1 MNFKKFFKLGAIGL
15 LAASL
20 AACGGG
26 NETSTT
32 ENENSQDSSDVKKIK
47 VAYAIS
53 WKPITYQDEN
63 GEPAGYEL
71 DMLRLVDEK
80 LEDYEFEYIGTTDD
94 DLLIGVEQGKYDL
107 GVKNIFYTDERA
119 EKYVFPKEFTGLSS
133 VGLLLKKENEHIKDL
148 SDFVAAGLELA
159 PIAANNAQYTV
170 VAKYN
175 EENPDNPVKLVAGD
189 TFAVDAVQWVNE
201 GRADGAIALEPVIDK
216 QINDP
221 EGPYHNL
228 KDEVVYNEFTV
239 IKTWTLFN
247 KNNQELADAFDEVI
261 KEIKQT
267 NALNELMVKHYGRD
281 LFEVL
286 ERVEGQSK

>member
-1 MNFKKFFKLGAIGL
+1 MKLKKLLKLGAIGL

-20 AACGGG
+20 AACGG
-26 NETSTT
+26 EDASDS
-32 ENENSQDSSDVKKIK
+32 ENKKAEESGSDVKKVK

-53 WKPITYQDEN
+53 WKPITYQDEKGN
-63 GEPAGYEL
+63 PAGYEL

-119 EKYVFPKEFTGLSS
+119 EKYIFPKEFTGLSS
-133 VGLLLKKENEHIKDL
+133 VGLLLKKENANIKDL
-148 SDFVAAGLELA
+148 SDFAAAGLELA

-175 EENPDNPVKLVAGD
+175 EEHPDNPVKLVAGD
-189 TFAVDAVQWVNE
+189 TFAVDVVQWVNE
-201 GRADGAIALEPVIDK
+201 GRADGGIALEPVVDK

-228 KDEVVYNEFTV
+228 KDELVYNEFTV

-247 KNNQELADAFDEVI
+247 KNQQELADAFDEAV

-267 NALNELMVKHYGRD
+267 DALNKLMVKHYGRD

-286 ERVEGQSK
+286 KKVEAESK

>member
-26 NETSTT
+26 DEKSTDKET
-32 ENENSQDSSDVKKIK
+32 SQDSSDVKKIK

-148 SDFVAAGLELA
+148 SDFAAAGLELA

>member
-1 MNFKKFFKLGAIGL
+1 M
-15 LAASL
+15 
-20 AACGGG
+20 
-26 NETSTT
+26 
-32 ENENSQDSSDVKKIK
+32 
-47 VAYAIS
+47 
-53 WKPITYQDEN
+53 
-63 GEPAGYEL
+63 
-71 DMLRLVDEK
+71 
-80 LEDYEFEYIGTTDD
+80 
-94 DLLIGVEQGKYDL
+94 
-107 GVKNIFYTDERA
+107 
-119 EKYVFPKEFTGLSS
+119 
-133 VGLLLKKENEHIKDL
+133 
-148 SDFVAAGLELA
+148 
-159 PIAANNAQYTV
+159 
-170 VAKYN
+170 
-175 EENPDNPVKLVAGD
+175 KLVAGD

>member
-20 AACGGG
+20 LACGG

-119 EKYVFPKEFTGLSS
+119 EKYVFPKEFTGLSD
-133 VGLLLKKENEHIKDL
+133 VGLLLKKKMNILK
-148 SDFVAAGLELA
+148 
-159 PIAANNAQYTV
+159 IY
-170 VAKYN
+170 
-175 EENPDNPVKLVAGD
+175 
-189 TFAVDAVQWVNE
+189 
-201 GRADGAIALEPVIDK
+201 
-216 QINDP
+216 QISYRWFRISSNC
-221 EGPYHNL
+221 
-228 KDEVVYNEFTV
+228 
-239 IKTWTLFN
+239 
-247 KNNQELADAFDEVI
+247 A
-261 KEIKQT
+261 
-267 NALNELMVKHYGRD
+267 
-281 LFEVL
+281 
-286 ERVEGQSK
+286 